1 MNSVDYHCSNM
12 VIFKNKLVIIKRVYI
27 LISLFLFLNSSL
39 TAQQGKI
46 DSLRVILRS
55 PKVKKMTFNDLLKI
69 QKELPNQDKALT
81 IAFADELLSR
91 KDLMAVDSLK
101 AEAFFTISENYRNF
115 GDNNNKVKYYC
126 EESIKLFSKTKNFA
140 KKAQA
145 TNMLG
150 VYYANIDDDS
160 TAMNLYTQ
168 ALQIAEKNNDSIGIL
183 RPYMGLTS
191 LFIKMG
197 LYDKALAY
205 GMEGLKL
212 AKRFHNERLMAR
224 ISNNVANAYYNKGK
238 FDLAISYYKQ
248 ALTIN
253 SKQKDNEVIIRN
265 LSNIG
270 ATFLEIQNVDSA
282 AKYLGKAEA
291 LLPKIEVPRTFI
303 YTYSAIAKLKNKQNK
318 FKEATIY
325 ANKAIQT
332 AKKTQLEGI
341 SDEAYSSLVSSYKG
355 LKMPDSAL
363 VALENYWKIKERFL
377 ETSRNKTVSQ
387 VEQQFQNYKK
397 IKEIEIQNAE
407 IALLKKD
414 NTLSETRTKGAII
427 LAILLGILAVLFYN
441 RFRLKKKSSEALTF
455 KNIEIEKQ
463 NDLIQVSLSEKETLL
478 REIHHRVKNN
488 LQIISSL
495 LNIQSDNIDDPTLLS
510 NIREGQNRV
519 QAMSLIHQNL
529 YQSEHLSNVDIEN
542 YLKELVVYLSEMF
555 EKEGKKIEVEVNA
568 NHIEFDIDTAIPLG
582 LIVNE
587 LVSNA
592 YKYAFENQENGKIK
606 IDIMALNDI
615 EYELNVNDDGKGL
628 PTDFDPSKSKSLGLK
643 LVKIL
648 SKQLRG
654 KFSSSSDKGANFRVL
669 FKDIRAFQLSQK

>member
-1 MNSVDYHCSNM
+1 M
-12 VIFKNKLVIIKRVYI
+12 
-27 LISLFLFLNSSL
+27 
-39 TAQQGKI
+39 
-46 DSLRVILRS
+46 
-55 PKVKKMTFNDLLKI
+55 P
-69 QKELPNQDKALT
+69 
-81 IAFADELLSR
+81 
-91 KDLMAVDSLK
+91 
-101 AEAFFTISENYRNF
+101 
-115 GDNNNKVKYYC
+115 
-126 EESIKLFSKTKNFA
+126 IKLF
-140 KKAQA
+140 
-145 TNMLG
+145 
-150 VYYANIDDDS
+150 
-160 TAMNLYTQ
+160 
-168 ALQIAEKNNDSIGIL
+168 
-183 RPYMGLTS
+183 
-191 LFIKMG
+191 
-197 LYDKALAY
+197 
-205 GMEGLKL
+205 
-212 AKRFHNERLMAR
+212 KR
-224 ISNNVANAYYNKGK
+224 
-238 FDLAISYYKQ
+238 Q
-248 ALTIN
+248 
-253 SKQKDNEVIIRN
+253 
-265 LSNIG
+265 
-270 ATFLEIQNVDSA
+270 
-282 AKYLGKAEA
+282 
-291 LLPKIEVPRTFI
+291 
-303 YTYSAIAKLKNKQNK
+303 
-318 FKEATIY
+318 
-325 ANKAIQT
+325 
-332 AKKTQLEGI
+332 KKTQLEGI